1 MIKTYRQAVSGFLCV
16 LLFHLPIL
24 GEPAGFIGVGK
35 ASGRAQING
44 LLALGEFNVFS
55 GDRLSTEKDSFLLLF
70 TAPGEKLRL
79 APESKAQLIKD
90 GDTTVIALEQ
100 GAVAL
105 RTAGRTMVAIEK
117 YGVTIRSQGRLPAVT
132 QAALSNAWEARVW
145 GLTGSVEVAS
155 ANQSVLLQPGQLALI
170 SSGDSRTP
178 ELSGTAGGLSTGV
191 QEAAEA
197 EPGSITGTLVDE
209 TSTVVRGAQVSL
221 ISAEGVVFTTESN
234 ELGSFRF
241 DRVPPGRYTLR
252 VSKPGLPRFE
262 LPNVRVGPGQES
274 TLGVI
279 TMRGGGGGNT
289 GIIIGVLAAAVGGGL
304 GAALALGGGDE
315 QAPSPPP
322 PVSPSIP

>member
-1 MIKTYRQAVSGFLCV
+1 M
-16 LLFHLPIL
+16 
-24 GEPAGFIGVGK
+24 IGVGK
-35 ASGRAQING
+35 ATGQAQING

-70 TAPGEKLRL
+70 SAPGERLRL
-79 APESKAQLIKD
+79 APESKARLIKD

-105 RTAGRTMVAIEK
+105 QTAGRTMVALAE
-117 YGVTIRSQGRLPAVT
+117 YGVTIRSQGSLPVVA
-132 QAALSNAWEARVW
+132 QAALSNAREARVW
-145 GLTGSVEVAS
+145 ALTGSVEVAS

-170 SSGDSRTP
+170 FAADSQAP
-178 ELSGTAGGLSTGV
+178 EPSGTAAGLSTGV
-191 QEAAEA
+191 QETAVA

-221 ISAEGVVFTTESN
+221 ISAEGVVYTTETN
-234 ELGSFRF
+234 QLGSFRF
-241 DRVPPGRYTLR
+241 DRVPPGPYTLR

-262 LPNVRVGPGQES
+262 LPNVRVASGQES
-274 TLGVI
+274 SLGVI

-289 GIIIGVLAAAVGGGL
+289 GTIIGVLAAAVGGGL

>member
-1 MIKTYRQAVSGFLCV
+1 MMNTCRQAVSGFLCV
-16 LLFHLPIL
+16 LLLHLPIL
-24 GEPAGFIGVGK
+24 GEPAGFIAVGK
-35 ASGRAQING
+35 ATGRAQVNG
-44 LLALGEFNVFS
+44 LLALGEFTVFS
-55 GDRLSTEKDSFLLLF
+55 GDRLSTEKESSLLLF
-70 TAPGEKLRL
+70 AAPGERLRL
-79 APESKAQLIKD
+79 GPESTARLIKD

-105 RTAGRTMVAIEK
+105 RTAGRTTVALEG
-117 YGVTIRSQGRLPAVT
+117 YGVTIRSQGTLPVVA
-132 QAALSNAWEARVW
+132 QAALSNAWEAHVW
-145 GLTGSVEVAS
+145 ALTGSVEVAS

-170 SSGDSRTP
+170 FAADSQAP
-178 ELSGTAGGLSTGV
+178 EPSGTAAGLSRGV

-197 EPGSITGTLVDE
+197 EPGSITGILVDE
-209 TSTVVRGAQVSL
+209 TSTVVQGAQVSL
-221 ISAEGVVFTTESN
+221 ISADGVVYTTESN

-241 DRVPPGRYTLR
+241 DRVPPGPYSLR

>member
-1 MIKTYRQAVSGFLCV
+1 MNTCRQAVSGFLCV
-16 LLFHLPIL
+16 LLLHLPIL

-35 ASGRAQING
+35 ATGRAQING

-70 TAPGEKLRL
+70 SAPGERLRL
-79 APESKAQLIKD
+79 APESKARLIKD

-105 RTAGRTMVAIEK
+105 QTAGRTMVALAE
-117 YGVTIRSQGRLPAVT
+117 YGVTVRSQGSLPVVA
-132 QAALSNAWEARVW
+132 QAALSNAREARVW
-145 GLTGSVEVAS
+145 ALTGSVEVAS

-170 SSGDSRTP
+170 FAADSQAP
-178 ELSGTAGGLSTGV
+178 EPSGTAAGLSTGV
-191 QEAAEA
+191 QEAAVA
-197 EPGSITGTLVDE
+197 EPGYITGTLVDE

-221 ISAEGVVFTTESN
+221 ISAEGVVYTTETN
-234 ELGSFRF
+234 QLGSFRF
-241 DRVPPGRYTLR
+241 DRVPPGPYTLR

-262 LPNVRVGPGQES
+262 LPNVRVASGQES
-274 TLGVI
+274 SLGVI

-289 GIIIGVLAAAVGGGL
+289 GVIIGVLAAAVGGGL

-315 QAPSPPP
+315 QAPP